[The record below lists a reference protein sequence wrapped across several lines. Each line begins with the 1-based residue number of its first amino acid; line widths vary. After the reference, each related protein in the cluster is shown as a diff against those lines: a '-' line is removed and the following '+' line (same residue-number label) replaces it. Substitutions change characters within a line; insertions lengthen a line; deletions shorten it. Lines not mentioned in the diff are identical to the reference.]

1 MNPEQKESLERASS
15 LESIE
20 AFKRDVE
27 PAIIRARDTLM
38 TRENYRSYSRNDYIY
53 RVDVGDQVLFSM
65 VSRTYNFEERDPAR
79 VRAAF
84 DAELK
89 PLGFDFREHVYED
102 DGRGS
107 DTVLAWTS
115 ERYGAT
121 VHIMVSGIGLTMMD
135 YYTGDLRSDGTSA
148 NPQELADIPGR
159 VPDWSVGSMGWGKSW
174 TLALRMRHRSG
185 SMMTAPSILHSSR
198 RRAAVKATSRSKPPE
213 HMA

>member
-1 MNPEQKESLERASS
+1 MNPERKESLERASS

-159 VPDWSVGSMGWGKSW
+159 VPDWF
-174 TLALRMRHRSG
+174 AD
-185 SMMTAPSILHSSR
+185 
-198 RRAAVKATSRSKPPE
+198 AAAGTQS
-213 HMA
+213 

>member
-1 MNPEQKESLERASS
+1 MNPDQKESLERASS

-148 NPQELADIPGR
+148 T
-159 VPDWSVGSMGWGKSW
+159 M
-174 TLALRMRHRSG
+174 
-185 SMMTAPSILHSSR
+185 APYTIIICVWKIAPLSEKQ
-198 RRAAVKATSRSKPPE
+198 KARDP
-213 HMA
+213 MAEAIQVTRLK

>member
-1 MNPEQKESLERASS
+1 MDMRRSCASFLVLAVAIVCAGCVSLFGTDGLNPEERGYLKRAAS

-20 AFKRDVE
+20 VFQRDVE

-38 TRENYRSYSRNDYIY
+38 TRDNYRSYSGNDYIY
-53 RVDVGDQVLFSM
+53 RNVVGDQVLFSM

-89 PLGFDFREHVYED
+89 PLGFDVREHVYED

-115 ERYGAT
+115 ERYGVT

-148 NPQELADIPGR
+148 NPQELADLPGR
-159 VPDWSVGSMGWGKSW
+159 VPEWFDDVAEGTQS
-174 TLALRMRHRSG
+174 
-185 SMMTAPSILHSSR
+185 
-198 RRAAVKATSRSKPPE
+198 
-213 HMA
+213 

>member
-1 MNPEQKESLERASS
+1 MRRSCASFLVLAVAIVCAGCVSLFGADGLNPEQRGDLKRAAS

-20 AFKRDVE
+20 TFGRDVE

-38 TRENYRSYSRNDYIY
+38 TRENYRSYSSNDYIY

-84 DAELK
+84 DAELR

-135 YYTGDLRSDGTSA
+135 YYTGDLRSVGTSA
-148 NPQELADIPGR
+148 NPQELAEIPGR
-159 VPDWSVGSMGWGKSW
+159 VPDWFADVADG
-174 TLALRMRHRSG
+174 TEL
-185 SMMTAPSILHSSR
+185 
-198 RRAAVKATSRSKPPE
+198 
-213 HMA
+213 